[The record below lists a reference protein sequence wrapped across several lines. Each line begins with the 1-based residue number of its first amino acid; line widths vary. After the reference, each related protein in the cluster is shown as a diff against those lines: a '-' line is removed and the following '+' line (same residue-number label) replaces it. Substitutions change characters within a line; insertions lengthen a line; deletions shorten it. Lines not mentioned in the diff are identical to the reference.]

1 MAKFSTTPEQTLVL
15 ADVLTA
21 GLFVLAGGTTYN
33 GRVASTEDLNAINE
47 LAKIIESNVGIL
59 DIYVDAIDDNVKPP
73 LPPRVQYVGFGY
85 STSTKESVESISATL
100 EWTKT
105 QADRNHYA
113 SITDARDESIP
124 VGTEIWVDRFMRIN
138 AFFLGGTYFI
148 LTES

>member
-1 MAKFSTTPEQTLVL
+1 MPKFSTTPEQTVLL

-21 GLFVLAGGTTYN
+21 GLFVLGGGTTYN

-59 DIYVDAIDDNVKPP
+59 DIYVDAIDDNVKPT

-85 STSTKESVESISATL
+85 GTSTKESVESIGATL

-105 QADRNHYA
+105 EADRNHYA
-113 SITDARDESIP
+113 SITDAADETIL

-138 AFFLGGTYFI
+138 AFFLGGAYFI